1 MQGGSNDRVN
11 SIGTNQYVSRYAAA
25 VREMQCHSP
34 SLLLTALNLATKMNC
49 IGGQL
54 GHGSLEHFKQIGPI

>member
-1 MQGGSNDRVN
+1 MQGGSNDRVD
-11 SIGTNQYVSRYAAA
+11 SIGTNQYVSRHPAA

-34 SLLLTALNLATKMNC
+34 GLLLTALNLATKMNR
-49 IGGQL
+49 IRGQT